1 MFIQLATVNKADDD
15 LIIICIT
22 EYHQLGELTT
32 CAYFFMLSICYIFRY
47 NDQLSA
53 LRSDLR
59 SCKRKTAL
67 QQKQIA
73 EQQKQI
79 AEQQKQTLEYANR
92 LDDYDK
98 KNEETSRKFQT
109 LLQVSCPVQCFIF
122 DIKIIDLYM
131 SL

>member
-1 MFIQLATVNKADDD
+1 MTFILQCL
-15 LIIICIT
+15 
-22 EYHQLGELTT
+22 
-32 CAYFFMLSICYIFRY
+32 FSIRY

-98 KNEETSRKFQT
+98 KNEESSRKFQT
-109 LLQVSCPVQCFIF
+109 LLQVDLTEYIIF
-122 DIKIIDLYM
+122 YNN
-131 SL
+131 

>member
-1 MFIQLATVNKADDD
+1 M
-15 LIIICIT
+15 
-22 EYHQLGELTT
+22 Y
-32 CAYFFMLSICYIFRY
+32 RY

-98 KNEETSRKFQT
+98 KNEESSRKFQT
-109 LLQVSCPVQCFIF
+109 LLQVAYWTLEPSISIYISSAGIIN
-122 DIKIIDLYM
+122 DDKICYGLQFQSRYICVLKMAVMLILQVTY
-131 SL
+131 SILKVIWFFY